1 MNLHKTKKHQLSLVP
16 FAFLTRVKLL
26 IWLLLASRYLNPT
39 FAVLFPFT
47 LSFDKRIEEVNQ
59 APVGEVKKDGKR
71 DYKIFHRVFF
81 FKR

>member
-1 MNLHKTKKHQLSLVP
+1 MKRAPTFVSALCVP
-16 FAFLTRVKLL
+16 YPSELL
-26 IWLLLASRYLNPT
+26 IRLLLACRYLNPT